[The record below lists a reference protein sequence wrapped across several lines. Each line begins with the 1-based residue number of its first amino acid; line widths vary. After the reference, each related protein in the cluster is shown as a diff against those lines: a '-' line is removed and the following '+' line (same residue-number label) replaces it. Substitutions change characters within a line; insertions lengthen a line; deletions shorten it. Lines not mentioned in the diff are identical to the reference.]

1 MHCGKL
7 RVAFRSASCT
17 FCCFSLIP
25 GRSLPENVSIIM
37 QQYNLKVTSRDET
50 GRGAVRRLRE
60 TGRIPASVY
69 SKGNARSI
77 SVSAVEFRDLKR
89 EIAGEAALV
98 ELTDEQGE
106 SMLSL
111 IQEVDNHPIQNR
123 VNHIDFLEVKRGES
137 FVTQV
142 PVHVEGDADCV
153 GVKLDGGMLETLL
166 HEVDIRCRPSKLPDH
181 VLVNVAELNV
191 GNSIHVRDLPEI
203 EGVEYLGNADT
214 VVVSCS
220 AAKVVAEEEAA
231 PVAAAA
237 DASAEGESSEAPAA
251 D

>member
-1 MHCGKL
+1 
-7 RVAFRSASCT
+7 
-17 FCCFSLIP
+17 
-25 GRSLPENVSIIM
+25 M
-37 QQYNLKVTSRDET
+37 QQYNLKVTSRAET

-106 SMLSL
+106 TYLTL
-111 IQEVDNHPIQNR
+111 IQQVDQHAIQNR

-153 GVKLDGGMLETLL
+153 GVKIDGGMLETLL

-181 VLVNVAELNV
+181 VLVNVAELKA
-191 GNSIHVRDLPEI
+191 GDSIHVRDLPEI
-203 EGVEYLGNADT
+203 EGVEYLGNEDT
-214 VVVSCS
+214 VIISCS
-220 AAKVVAEEEAA
+220 AAKVVAEEDDE
-231 PVAAAA
+231 PVAAEGEAA
-237 DASAEGESSEAPAA
+237 VAAEGESTEAPAA